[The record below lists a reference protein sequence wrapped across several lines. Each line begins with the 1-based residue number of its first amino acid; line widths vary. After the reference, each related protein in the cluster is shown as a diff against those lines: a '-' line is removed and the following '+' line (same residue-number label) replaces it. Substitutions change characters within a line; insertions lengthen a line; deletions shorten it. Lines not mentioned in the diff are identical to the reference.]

1 MKILIIDD
9 EPQIRIAVKAGLER
23 NNYETI
29 LASSGTEGLN
39 LAATYLP
46 DIIIL
51 DIAMP
56 GKDGFAVTREL
67 RTWSKIPIIILSVRD
82 DERDKIKALDL
93 GADDYLVK
101 PFGIGELLARIRAV
115 LRRNLNDTNLTT
127 AVIKYKNLS
136 IDKANRLV
144 KINDTIIH
152 LTPKEYDLLNYMAV
166 NQGKV
171 LTHTQLLTKIW
182 GAEFANDS
190 HTLRVHIANLRNK
203 IEANPQRPE
212 FIKTETRV
220 GYRFMN
226 LDTID

>member
-56 GKDGFAVTREL
+56 GKDGFEITREL

-115 LRRNLNDTNLTT
+115 LRRNLNDANITT
-127 AVIKYKNLS
+127 SIFKYKNLS

-152 LTPKEYDLLNYMAV
+152 LTPKEYDLLNYMAT

-203 IEANPQRPE
+203 IEDNPQRPE

-226 LDTID
+226 ML